1 MKQKEHSLT
10 FRSQTEF
17 AALAVGEV
25 GERLLTC
32 KFCIIFVQRQMMD
45 DKYHI
50 PLYTLYTLQT
60 EPHFDMQNQ
69 EERSQRGG
77 YDRDVTVYK

>member
-1 MKQKEHSLT
+1 MT

-32 KFCIIFVQRQMMD
+32 KFCIILVQRQMMD
-45 DKYHI
+45 DKHHI
-50 PLYTLYTLQT
+50 PLYTLHTLQT
-60 EPHFDMQNQ
+60 EPHFDMHNQ
-69 EERSQRGG
+69 EKRSQRGTMIG
-77 YDRDVTVYK
+77 T

>member
-32 KFCIIFVQRQMMD
+32 KFSIILVQRQMMNV
-45 DKYHI
+45 KYHI
-50 PLYTLYTLQT
+50 PLYILYTLQT
-60 EPHFDMQNQ
+60 EPHFDMHNQ
-69 EERSQRGG
+69 EKRSQRETMIG
-77 YDRDVTVYK
+77 T